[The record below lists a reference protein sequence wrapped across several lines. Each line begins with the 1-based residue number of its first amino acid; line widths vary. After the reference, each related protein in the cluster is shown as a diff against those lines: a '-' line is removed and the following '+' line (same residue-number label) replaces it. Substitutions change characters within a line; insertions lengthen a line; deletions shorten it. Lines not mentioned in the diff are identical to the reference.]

1 MQLSDITHS
10 LTEKEVKWVAEH
22 SNGFTGAD
30 LRLLLTEASLQ
41 VLDDFFATKR
51 PEKVTM

>member
-1 MQLSDITHS
+1 MQLESVANS
-10 LTEKEVKWVAEH
+10 LTENEVKWVAEH

-41 VLDDFFATKR
+41 VLEEHCATKR
-51 PEKVTM
+51 PDNVIM

>member
-1 MQLSDITHS
+1 MENS

-41 VLDDFFATKR
+41 QLEDVCKTKR
-51 PEKVTM
+51 PEKVMM